1 MSKGFIF
8 NSNGMYC
15 RFQHSWVE
23 MSMSATQSLW
33 EGNCAEPTGV
43 TELRLKGIWK
53 DLVLGISLLVS
64 PFPSC
69 FSLTIELS
77 CSLEDRTSNDLLRKM
92 GTGYNS
98 HHCGIAETLE
108 CLTDFPTPWN
118 SLYLNSFEARS

>member
-1 MSKGFIF
+1 MACTVDF
-8 NSNGMYC
+8 NIAGWK
-15 RFQHSWVE
+15 FQCLPHNPFGQE
-23 MSMSATQSLW
+23 K
-33 EGNCAEPTGV
+33 CAEPTGV
-43 TELRLKGIWK
+43 SELWMKGIWK
-53 DLVLGISLLVS
+53 GLVLGISSRLVS

-77 CSLEDRTSNDLLRKM
+77 CSLEDITSNDLLRKM

-108 CLTDFPTPWN
+108 CLTNFPTPWN